1 MQHSIYQNFQRDKL
15 EEDFDELFKNV
26 AEIKEELEQSSEN
39 SHDHGDD
46 DIVLAEYV
54 SDDEADKNKDSA
66 SEDEEEEDN
75 ITKVRTCLVILKCFQ
90 IYMFK

>member
-46 DIVLAEYV
+46 NIVLAEY
-54 SDDEADKNKDSA
+54 EADKNKDSA
-66 SEDEEEEDN
+66 AEDEEEEGN
-75 ITKVRTCLVILKCFQ
+75 ITKVRTCLVILKCLQ
-90 IYMFK
+90 LYMFKLN